1 VFFLPIAQKLKN
13 RAKVKTTERELIL
26 EGSLSLQAG
35 ENPRILERKLMTFIT
50 QAQLKN
56 TSQKGGVELNEEMG
70 GR

>member
-13 RAKVKTTERELIL
+13 RAKIKTTERELIL

-35 ENPRILERKLMTFIT
+35 ENPRILERKLMTFIA

-56 TSQKGGVELNEEMG
+56 TPQKGGVELNEEIG